1 MPETPEQDGG
11 LSERLLGRG
20 VNVGVVDVGWA
31 QRQYARSAD
40 FVAERF
46 GVLGDLN
53 ARYGTVDSR
62 GAGTSSALP
71 VAHGTYARAQSETP
85 AGVGDLTTT
94 DGRIQRAAEVSAPR
108 AGEGGSSSAASGG
121 GTGPTLQRKAAG
133 PEPAPAPDA
142 PAPDAPVPA
151 DEPAAAP
158 PEKSAPLVSKESA
171 PTTPAAPPSVM
182 RLASETPR
190 ARGGDAGASGE
201 GPAIRPA
208 DAPRESSGDVTRE
221 VSGDAPPAPP
231 ASPASTVQTLAR
243 ELTQPAVTGHDA
255 LIQRKPAPPSGPAA
269 EPSGAETS
277 TSTEPPRLP
286 LAREEVTR
294 ATGESAPT
302 VMRAA
307 RGPEGAMPIQR
318 SAAVESDSAASR
330 TAGNTFAAPETA
342 FAASTSAATPFAATH
357 GGAELSTAG
366 RATVQRAAVH
376 ASESPTRMRLSAPEI
391 QRAASLPLAP
401 RMVLRKAVGGSALSA
416 GGPSTSRASMPY
428 VTQTTPPAAD
438 ALTIQRAASPAPV
451 LMRVDDGADGGGPQS
466 APVAHAPSNG
476 GGVNLEQITE
486 HVSRVILRRIAV
498 ERERRG
504 VRRWL

>member
-94 DGRIQRAAEVSAPR
+94 GGGRIQRAAEVSAPR
-108 AGEGGSSSAASGG
+108 AGEGGSSSAAFVG

-133 PEPAPAPDA
+133 PEPAHAPAEPAPAEPA
-142 PAPDAPVPA
+142 PAEPAPTG
-151 DEPAAAP
+151 EPAAAP
-158 PEKSAPLVSKESA
+158 SEKSAPLVSKESA

-201 GPAIRPA
+201 GPAMTLA

-221 VSGDAPPAPP
+221 VSGDAPP

-255 LIQRKPAPPSGPAA
+255 LIQRKPAPTSGPAA

-294 ATGESAPT
+294 ATNESAPT

-307 RGPEGAMPIQR
+307 RGPESATPIQR
-318 SAAVESDSAASR
+318 SAAVKEDSASR
-330 TAGNTFAAPETA
+330 GVETTFAAPETA
-342 FAASTSAATPFAATH
+342 FAAPDSAAAPFSAPFAATH

-376 ASESPTRMRLSAPEI
+376 ASESPTRTRLSAPEI

-416 GGPSTSRASMPY
+416 GGPSASRASMPY
-428 VTQTTPPAAD
+428 VTQTTTPAAD
-438 ALTIQRAASPAPV
+438 ALTIQRA
-451 LMRVDDGADGGGPQS
+451 DDGADGGGPQS